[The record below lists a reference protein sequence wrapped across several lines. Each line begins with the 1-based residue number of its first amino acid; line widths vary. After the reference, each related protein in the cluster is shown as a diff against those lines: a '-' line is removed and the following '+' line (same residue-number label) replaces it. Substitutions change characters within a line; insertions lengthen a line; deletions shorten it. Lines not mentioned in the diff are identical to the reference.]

1 MASSSTC
8 RILFVH
14 RTPPGLYLTLGVL
27 LSSLITSLSTF
38 RASRPQC
45 TIKNLDL
52 CDDETKAQIQKYQGM
67 SKEDLSAAAEEEEGK
82 MQAAEKNFEAEV
94 EKLQAQYEKLS
105 KEKDE
110 AIAEI
115 KAAGLGLL
123 KSVLRSKEAPEQK
136 DEL

>member
-1 MASSSTC
+1 
-8 RILFVH
+8 
-14 RTPPGLYLTLGVL
+14 
-27 LSSLITSLSTF
+27 
-38 RASRPQC
+38 
-45 TIKNLDL
+45 L

-94 EKLQAQYEKLS
+94 EKLQAQYEQLS
-105 KEKDE
+105 KEKEE
-110 AIAEI
+110 AIAGI